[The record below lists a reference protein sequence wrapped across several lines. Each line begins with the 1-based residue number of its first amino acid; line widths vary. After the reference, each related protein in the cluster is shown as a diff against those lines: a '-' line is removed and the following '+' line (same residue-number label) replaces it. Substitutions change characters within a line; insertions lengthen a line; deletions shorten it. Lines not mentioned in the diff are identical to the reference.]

1 MFLNS
6 YTYYLNKLYMD
17 FQYQFTRHLASC
29 NNIESGKL
37 FGKDFEPSSTIYGII
52 KTIQFSQDPSN
63 SDSYKDKHVYVSNLI
78 RTWIT
83 AVLLYGTHNRQ
94 ELTLYISPF
103 LKEKHFSLGTLEVK
117 RGNFPKEIK
126 HTVKKFEK
134 FLLTLHDLCDDSM
147 LDEDQQ
153 TKLDEVGFS
162 KDYYSK
168 LPQKII
174 LVLPEK
180 NDGLKQQIVFEKAKI
195 GYKIQSDVCLVEDT
209 SGPST
214 KKEGFTTTGDLQ
226 KFMEWFESEKN
237 YHRPTHPDGLV
248 HVVTHSQIMQQYLR
262 DKFNF
267 NIDKNKDYSD
277 VRNSNTWRFK
287 TRKVINPSELVN
299 MKKQTD
305 KKVPELIPGVPLD
318 TKLAEEL
325 EDYLE
330 HLSLCGEMG
339 SVESITCGR
348 TGGSKRTRKNRK
360 NKNRKTKMARKN
372 KK

>member
-1 MFLNS
+1 
-6 YTYYLNKLYMD
+6 MD

-37 FGKDFEPSSTIYGII
+37 FGKDFEPSSTIYGIF
-52 KTIQFSQDPSN
+52 KTIKFTEDPSN
-63 SDSYKDKHVYVSNLI
+63 SDSYKHNHVYVSNLI

-83 AVLLYGTHNRQ
+83 AVLLYGTHNSQ

-126 HTVKKFEK
+126 HTAKKFEK

-147 LDEDQQ
+147 LDEEQ
-153 TKLDEVGFS
+153 KSILDEVGFS

-168 LPQKII
+168 LPEKII

-180 NDGLKQQIVFEKAKI
+180 NDGSKQEIVFEKETI
-195 GYKIQSDVCLVEDT
+195 GYKITSDVCLLQDT

-226 KFMEWFESEKN
+226 KFMKWFESDKN
-237 YHRPTHPDGLV
+237 YHGVNLENGLV
-248 HVVTHSQIMQQYLR
+248 HVVTHSQIMRQYLR

-267 NIDKNKDYSD
+267 DIDKNKDYSD
-277 VRNSNTWRFK
+277 VNNSNTWRFK
-287 TRKVINPSELVN
+287 TRKVINSSELVN
-299 MKKQTD
+299 MKNKID
-305 KKVPELIPGVPLD
+305 KKVPELIAGVPLD

-325 EDYLE
+325 EDHLE
-330 HLSLCGEMG
+330 HLSLCGTMG
-339 SVESITCGR
+339 SVVESITCGR
-348 TGGSKRTRKNRK
+348 SGGAKRTRKNRK
-360 NKNRKTKMARKN
+360 NKNRKTKTARKN

>member
-1 MFLNS
+1 
-6 YTYYLNKLYMD
+6 MD

-52 KTIQFSQDPSN
+52 KTIQFSQDN
-63 SDSYKDKHVYVSNLI
+63 SESYNFNHVYVSNLI

-83 AVLLYGTHNRQ
+83 AFLLYGTHNSQ

-103 LKEKHFSLGTLEVK
+103 LKEKHFSVGTLEVK
-117 RGNFPKEIK
+117 RGNFPKEIH
-126 HTVKKFEK
+126 HTAKKFEK

-147 LDEDQQ
+147 ISQEQQ
-153 TKLDEVGFS
+153 SILDEVGFS

-168 LPQKII
+168 LPGKIT

-180 NDGLKQQIVFEKAKI
+180 NDGSKQQIVFEKAEI
-195 GYKIQSDVCLVEDT
+195 GYKIQSDVCLIED
-209 SGPST
+209 SAGPST

-237 YHRPTHPDGLV
+237 YHRQKHHNGLV

-262 DKFNF
+262 DKFSF
-267 NIDKNKDYSD
+267 DIDKNKDYSD
-277 VRNSNTWRFK
+277 VRNSNSWRFK
-287 TRKVINPSELVN
+287 IRKVINPSELVN
-299 MKKQTD
+299 MKNQTD
-305 KKVPELIPGVPLD
+305 KKVPELIAGVPLD
-318 TKLAEEL
+318 KQLATNL
-325 EDYLE
+325 EDHLE
-330 HLSLCGEMG
+330 HLSLCGAMG
-339 SVESITCGR
+339 SVESISCNR
-348 TGGSKRTRKNRK
+348 SGGAKRSRKNRK
-360 NKNRKTKMARKN
+360 NKNRKTKTARKN